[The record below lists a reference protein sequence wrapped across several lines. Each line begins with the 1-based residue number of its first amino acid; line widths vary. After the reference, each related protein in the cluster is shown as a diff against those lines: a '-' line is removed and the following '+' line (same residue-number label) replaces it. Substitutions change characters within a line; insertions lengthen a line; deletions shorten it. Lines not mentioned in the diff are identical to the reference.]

1 MSIKSPFV
9 GPSPSTNIPSVPPP
23 TSTMGGAT
31 GGTSSSTAATTHY
44 GRGGGDNNQEN
55 DHMAT
60 TSGTSSS
67 RARSSQQLSNLASVS
82 TSSILYNYHQYKKCH
97 SASIPIYLSEAGFLK
112 IITCQPLQNSET
124 SICPLECFLAS
135 YHLKRL
141 LIKAFQND
149 STNVLYFNSIIND

>member
-23 TSTMGGAT
+23 TSTMGGAP
-31 GGTSSSTAATTHY
+31 GGTSSSTAAATHY

-55 DHMAT
+55 DHTAT
-60 TSGTSSS
+60 TTSS

-112 IITCQPLQNSET
+112 IITCQPIQNSET

-149 STNVLYFNSIIND
+149 PTNVLYFNSIIND